1 MSYARIAAIAALVLA
16 VFGAGWTANGWR
28 KDRALSDLQA
38 VHSGLISAANAATI
52 GAMKAAQETQK
63 QREAEAAR
71 VDAEETAR
79 LNEAKDEIQKLR
91 DDVARGARGLR
102 IAATCPARTSDLP
115 SATSPAGMG
124 DGSGPRL
131 TGPAEQNYFALRTE
145 ISTVLGQLATCQK
158 LITRSPIP

>member
-1 MSYARIAAIAALVLA
+1 MSYARIAAIVALVLV

-38 VHSGLISAANAATI
+38 VHAGLISAANAATI

-91 DDVARGARGLR
+91 DDVARGTRGLR
-102 IAATCPARTSDLP
+102 VAATCPARGSDLP
-115 SATSPAGMG
+115 STSDTAGVG
-124 DGSGPRL
+124 DGAGPRL
-131 TGPAEQNYFALRTE
+131 TGQAEQDYFALRSE
-145 ISTVLGQLATCQK
+145 ISTVLGQLAACQK
-158 LITRSPIP
+158 LIR